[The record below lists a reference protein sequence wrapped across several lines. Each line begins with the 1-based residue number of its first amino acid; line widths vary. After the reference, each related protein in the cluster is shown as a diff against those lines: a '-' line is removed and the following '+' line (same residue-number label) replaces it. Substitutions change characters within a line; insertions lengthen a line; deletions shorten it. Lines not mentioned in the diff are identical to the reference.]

1 MINRHAAYGK
11 STGTRLQLYC
21 ILSCCILAVLVVS
34 CGYHRAETAADLP
47 DWIRSIYVEPWE
59 NNSSETEV
67 SVWITDALREEFLRD
82 SGLVLTSK
90 EDADV
95 ILTGRVESVHVT
107 GVAYISYDVAV
118 EERVS
123 ANLSVRLYERKT
135 GAEIWKSADIHREE
149 NFYVA
154 RKMMI
159 TESLKDEALQKL
171 SRNVAEIIHHRVT
184 GIY

>member
-1 MINRHAAYGK
+1 MINLPAAYGK
-11 STGTRLQLYC
+11 PAGVALPLCS
-21 ILSCCILAVLVVS
+21 VLFCLIPSLFLVS

-90 EDADV
+90 DDADV
-95 ILTGRVESVHVT
+95 ILTGRVESVYVT
-107 GVAYISYDVAV
+107 GVAYISYDRAV

-123 ANLSVRLYERKT
+123 ADLSVRLYERKT
-135 GAEIWKSADIHREE
+135 GAEIWKSANIHREE